1 MRPALCLESS
11 LPCQAGLA
19 SGPTSLPRTQQS
31 RSVGAA
37 VTTPAHP
44 PTALGGRE
52 SGYPIS
58 QTKKRRLR
66 KVAGVLG
73 LGDPVAK
80 PALQRHCHAK
90 PWLGAAPS
98 GPQLRPQSPVLGARE
113 GHPPAGSTGPG
124 ARRCLESGLS
134 GPQSPVRG
142 EGAPRAGKEAPKSG
156 QIEGTVP
163 TPPTAWRRCPGS
175 LRERKRQGAGCR
187 SLRPTLCLLHW
198 TDGPPLPGSINTP
211 APTTPHAAGHGQ
223 APLEANRNHGF
234 GGAGSPSQPSPP
246 PHQQPNT
253 GRASEV
259 SRLGLAN
266 VAKK

>member
-1 MRPALCLESS
+1 M
-11 LPCQAGLA
+11 
-19 SGPTSLPRTQQS
+19 
-31 RSVGAA
+31 
-37 VTTPAHP
+37 
-44 PTALGGRE
+44 
-52 SGYPIS
+52 
-58 QTKKRRLR
+58 
-66 KVAGVLG
+66 AGVLG

-113 GHPPAGSTGPG
+113 GHPPHWEHRSWRSEVLRKWPL
-124 ARRCLESGLS
+124 RSSEPSE
-134 GPQSPVRG
+134 G

-198 TDGPPLPGSINTP
+198 TNGPPLPGSHQHP
-211 APTTPHAAGHGQ
+211 SAYHPTCCRPWASSS
-223 APLEANRNHGF
+223 
-234 GGAGSPSQPSPP
+234 GSQQEPWVWGCRQPISAIATPSPTPRIQEGLQRSADSGWPTSPKSRTQIQPKNLLPSILSPIHP
-246 PHQQPNT
+246 PFSLNT
-253 GRASEV
+253 
-259 SRLGLAN
+259 
-266 VAKK
+266 

>member
-1 MRPALCLESS
+1 M
-11 LPCQAGLA
+11 
-19 SGPTSLPRTQQS
+19 
-31 RSVGAA
+31 
-37 VTTPAHP
+37 
-44 PTALGGRE
+44 
-52 SGYPIS
+52 
-58 QTKKRRLR
+58 
-66 KVAGVLG
+66 AGVLG

-142 EGAPRAGKEAPKSG
+142 GGCPQGRKGGAQVRSDRGHRTHPAHGLEEVSGVPPGAEAA
-156 QIEGTVP
+156 ET
-163 TPPTAWRRCPGS
+163 
-175 LRERKRQGAGCR
+175 GCR
-187 SLRPTLCLLHW
+187 SLRPTLCLLHC
-198 TDGPPLPGSINTP
+198 TNGPPLPGSINTP

-246 PHQQPNT
+246 PHQHPECRKGFRGQQT
-253 GRASEV
+253 RAGQHRQKVELK
-259 SRLGLAN
+259 SRQKTSFLPSFLPSILHSLSTLRQGVCVLRKDLLAGPHREQW
-266 VAKK
+266 

>member
-1 MRPALCLESS
+1 MDQPHCPGPSK
-11 LPCQAGLA
+11 AGLWA
-19 SGPTSLPRTQQS
+19 QRSPPRLTLPQPWEGGSPVTPSHRPRNGGSERWRGSWAWVTQSLS
-31 RSVGAA
+31 
-37 VTTPAHP
+37 
-44 PTALGGRE
+44 
-52 SGYPIS
+52 
-58 QTKKRRLR
+58 
-66 KVAGVLG
+66 
-73 LGDPVAK
+73 
-80 PALQRHCHAK
+80 QRHCHAK

-142 EGAPRAGKEAPKSG
+142 EGAPRAGKEVPKSG

-175 LRERKRQGAGCR
+175 LRERKQQGAGCR
-187 SLRPTLCLLHW
+187 SLRPTLCLLHC
-198 TDGPPLPGSINTP
+198 TNGPPLPGSINTP

-234 GGAGSPSQPSPP
+234 GGVGSPSQPSPP

-266 VAKK
+266 IAKK